1 MTNSGEYFEYRLPS
15 KFIGEVQ
22 IAVAMAV
29 LIGAIITL
37 ASYANKLAPQAHERD
52 VVVGHI
58 TFSVV
63 IVLVAVMDIAFG
75 LILISATKGNNL
87 GRCLMWRG
95 SSFATLTLFGL
106 ITMGFMVI
114 LKSPIIFLGFLPTL
128 IFKPFAMWVV
138 KGFIDELRQLE
149 NFPHN
154 TNTTLPPARPTFS
167 LLNPGQIK
175 RSTTVFRRESLL
187 PYVIGSKIRT
197 IAEEED

>member
-1 MTNSGEYFEYRLPS
+1 MTNSGEYFQYRLPS

-22 IAVAMAV
+22 IAVAMAES
-29 LIGAIITL
+29 IGAIVSL
-37 ASYANKLAPQAHERD
+37 ASFANKLAPQTHERD
-52 VVVGHI
+52 LVVGYI

-63 IVLVAVMDIAFG
+63 IVLVAVMDVGFG
-75 LILISATKGNNL
+75 LILISATKRNDL

-95 SSFATLTLFGL
+95 SSIATLTIFGL
-106 ITMGFMVI
+106 ITMGFMVT
-114 LKSPIIFLGFLPTL
+114 LKSLIIFLGFLPTL
-128 IFKPFAMWVV
+128 TFKPFALWVV

-154 TNTTLPPARPTFS
+154 TNTTLPPVKPTFS
-167 LLNPGQIK
+167 LKNPGQIK

-197 IAEEED
+197 IPEED